1 MKNDLPGINI
11 HNTNPTLAR
20 VFERAEKYWKFD
32 ENIPSQLHG
41 LSFDTIGILLRGGM
55 IRILLV
61 DDGDKFYTNKEDID
75 ILKSYVEEEGLEFY
89 EQINRFN
96 AIVQCSTITYDS
108 PDKEMMKTFWKD
120 YITGNLK

>member
-1 MKNDLPGINI
+1 MTNELPGINI
-11 HNTNPTLAR
+11 HTTHPRLS
-20 VFERAEKYWKFD
+20 VIFERAEKYWKFD

-61 DDGDKFYTNKEDID
+61 EEGNKYYTNEEDVN

-89 EQINRFN
+89 EQIDRFN
-96 AIVQCSTITYDS
+96 AVVQCSAITNDS
-108 PDKEMMKTFWKD
+108 LDNEMKKTFWKD
-120 YITGNLK
+120 YITRNLK